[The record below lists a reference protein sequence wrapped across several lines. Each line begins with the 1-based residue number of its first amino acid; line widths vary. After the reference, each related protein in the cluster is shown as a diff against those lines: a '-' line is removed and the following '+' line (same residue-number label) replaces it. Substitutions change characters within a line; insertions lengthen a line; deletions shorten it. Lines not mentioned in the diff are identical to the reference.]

1 MPTLTTEIA
10 TLTRLVAVHQAL
22 TRQDSHT
29 ALNLIS
35 EDMTRHTRL
44 AWDALA
50 DHYDRRVHEGKQ
62 VERRFRDLEH
72 DALASRRHPG
82 GGLVV
87 VHYDVEPENP
97 RHWGSLGVMACHH
110 SRYIL
115 GDHRHPL
122 TDEVIEALK
131 RAPVRVVTR
140 WLRLVHGATVVLP
153 LYLLDHSG
161 LSMSAGSPSA
171 SDPGGWDTSMVGLI
185 FDTPDKREEF
195 GTALENIEAA
205 LRGEV
210 ETYSAWL
217 EGMVYRY
224 TAYGEDGEEV
234 ASCGGY
240 YEEEDALT
248 DGLAE
253 IGAVVEPRESS

>member
-1 MPTLTTEIA
+1 MSTLTTEVA
-10 TLTRLVAVHQAL
+10 TLTRLLAMRQAATQGDVTTTL
-22 TRQDSHT
+22 G
-29 ALNLIS
+29 LIS
-35 EDMTRHTRL
+35 EDVTWHTRQ
-44 AWDALA
+44 AWAALA
-50 DHYDRRVHEGKQ
+50 DHYDRRVAEDEQ

-72 DALASRRHPG
+72 DALESRRHPG

-87 VHYDVEPENP
+87 VDYDTEPENP
-97 RHWGSLGVMACHH
+97 RHWGGLGVMACYH
-110 SRYIL
+110 RNYIL
-115 GDHRHPL
+115 GDPGHPL
-122 TDEVIEALK
+122 TDDVIDALK
-131 RAPVRVVTR
+131 RAPGRTVAR
-140 WLRLVHGATVVLP
+140 WLRVFHGATVVLP

-161 LSMSAGSPSA
+161 ISMSAGSPSA

-205 LRGEV
+205 LHGEV
-210 ETYSAWL
+210 EAYSAYL

-234 ASCGGY
+234 SSCGGY
-240 YEEEDALT
+240 YEEEDALA

-253 IGAVVEPRESS
+253 IG